1 MDSYLDNSQLAG
13 ELLVRETL
21 ESFFDV
27 RHPRCQRVQLYL
39 KERKSQ
45 ISNEFETSHFKIGSK
60 KEGGENGNPFSI
72 HRCTLCYYNLI
83 KVKY

>member
-13 ELLVRETL
+13 KLLIGETL

-45 ISNEFETSHFKIGSK
+45 ISNDFETSHFKISK
-60 KEGGENGNPFSI
+60 LDQTRRGVKNGKPI
-72 HRCTLCYYNLI
+72 
-83 KVKY
+83 

>member
-13 ELLVRETL
+13 KLLIGETL

-39 KERKSQ
+39 KERKSR
-45 ISNEFETSHFKIGSK
+45 ISNEIDEKSFQNFKIGSN
-60 KEGGENGNPFSI
+60 KEGGEKWKPI
-72 HRCTLCYYNLI
+72 
-83 KVKY
+83 